1 MQWFLTGKGRY
12 DIIDYRLFTYFL
24 YMSFTEAQ
32 QFSDFEAAS
41 NTWTAEKA
49 ADGTE
54 VGTPDSQKLDS
65 TEKKEEKNE
74 KPKITPEAYKE
85 KKDVAMQKVENAV
98 KENPKLLSVKEQWP
112 EAIAQANLEP
122 VSYTHLYIFFAWKR
136 W

>member
-1 MQWFLTGKGRY
+1 MQWFLTGKRRY

-32 QFSDFEAAS
+32 QFSDFEAES

-85 KKDVAMQKVENAV
+85 KKDVAMQKVENA
-98 KENPKLLSVKEQWP
+98 KAENPDWPPAKGNP
-112 EAIAQANLEP
+112 EAEDKLAWDLE
-122 VSYTHLYIFFAWKR
+122 AWMNAV
-136 W
+136 

>member
-1 MQWFLTGKGRY
+1 MQWFLTGKRRY

-32 QFSDFEAAS
+32 QFSDFEAES
-41 NTWTAEKA
+41 NKWTAEKA

-74 KPKITPEAYKE
+74 KPKITPEEYGNKQKE
-85 KKDVAMQKVENAV
+85 TAINLEKVAKDKPEFLSS
-98 KENPKLLSVKEQWP
+98 KERGP
-112 EAIAQANLEP
+112 EAIAQTELELKEKWP
-122 VSYTHLYIFFAWKR
+122 A
-136 W
+136 